1 MAKTIK
7 MSSSRSYIA
16 ILSECGMQSFMY
28 LAEGEV
34 QKLVEVPEVLTPK
47 EPYSFTWLLNSLIFM
62 LHTSVSLHLL
72 EVNSSTISQL
82 RRSA

>member
-1 MAKTIK
+1 MT
-7 MSSSRSYIA
+7 SSITVLLSCL
-16 ILSECGMQSFMY
+16 ILASQGWADM
-28 LAEGEV
+28 GEV
-34 QKLVEVPEVLTPK
+34 QKMVEVTEVLTPK

>member
-1 MAKTIK
+1 
-7 MSSSRSYIA
+7 
-16 ILSECGMQSFMY
+16 MQSFMY

>member
-1 MAKTIK
+1 MAKSIK

-16 ILSECGMQSFMY
+16 FLSECGMQSFMY